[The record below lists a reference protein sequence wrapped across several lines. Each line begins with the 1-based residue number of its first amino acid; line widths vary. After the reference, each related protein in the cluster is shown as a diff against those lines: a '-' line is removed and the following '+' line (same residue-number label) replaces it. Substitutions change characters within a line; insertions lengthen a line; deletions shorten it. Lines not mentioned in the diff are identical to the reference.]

1 MRIMYWNN
9 SCLEPDIE
17 AISKEVFA
25 LARHFSSS
33 WMFGVNPHYTFR
45 WSARQRYVGFHP
57 ATDPFLRM
65 VIPILE
71 RWADINHV
79 YGEPCPWI
87 FHKTLKSRPVVLTIA
102 SEKGE
107 ENLEF
112 FDRCKAIVVQ
122 TETYRRRLLD
132 QGIDEKKI
140 ELVYPGVDLNRFAPI
155 DRPHGIQA
163 TPTLLFAT
171 APRSVEEM
179 EKRGV
184 NLLLRAA
191 QKSPDLRYRLLY
203 RPWRTGYTS
212 LKPTQQSIKDRSLVN
227 VHLTNTA
234 VPDMADVF
242 RQSHFLVIPYMT
254 PDGGKECPN
263 SLVEGLVCG
272 LPALISSAA
281 PFAYFVEQHKC
292 GVVFDPDPEGLIAA
306 VEEGVRRYAE
316 LSSNALEVSRVL
328 FSQDR
333 VLHHMAQVY
342 RSVS

>member
-17 AISKEVFA
+17 AVSKEVFM
-25 LARHFSSS
+25 LARHFSAS

-45 WSARQRYVGFHP
+45 WSTPQRYVGFHP
-57 ATDPFLRM
+57 AADPLLRVLIPM
-65 VIPILE
+65 VE
-71 RWADINHV
+71 RWADINHI

-87 FHKTLKSRPVVLTIA
+87 FHKTLKRRPIVLTIA

-107 ENLEF
+107 GNIEF
-112 FDRCKAIVVQ
+112 FDRCRAIVVQ

-132 QGIDEKKI
+132 WGIDEKKV
-140 ELVYPGVDLNRFAPI
+140 ELVYPGVDLSRFTPVNRPQ
-155 DRPHGIQA
+155 GIQGP
-163 TPTLLFAT
+163 PTLLFAT

-191 QKSPDLRYRLLY
+191 QDSPDVRYRLLF

-212 LKPTQQSIKDRSLVN
+212 LEPTRQCIETHALVN
-227 VHLTNTA
+227 VQLTNSA
-234 VPDMADVF
+234 VSNMPEVF
-242 RQSHFLVIPYMT
+242 RQSHFLVIPYTT

-292 GVVFDPDPEGLIAA
+292 GVLFDPNPKGLIAA
-306 VEEGVRRYAE
+306 VEEGVRRYGE
-316 LSSNALEVSRVL
+316 LSNNALESSRAL

-333 VLHHMAQVY
+333 VLHQMAHVY
-342 RSVS
+342 RNVS